1 MHLGEGGYSCERADM
16 PDLLVH
22 ATIGYLFVF
31 RNHTRYVIASIFLLG
46 CIFPDLIRGPLLLMA
61 NVQRSM
67 GIQIISPDL
76 IIALQIFHSP
86 VPLLIQAWLF
96 CLFFERDL
104 RWRVFV
110 SFSLGIFLHLLLD
123 AGQRAYQISYLW
135 LFPFSFEN
143 PVAGLWWSD
152 EGLWLTVAC
161 GLIAAILLVQ
171 RYLSTRS
178 R

>member
-1 MHLGEGGYSCERADM
+1 M

-22 ATIGYLFVF
+22 ATVGYLIVL
-31 RNHTRYVIASIFLLG
+31 RNHSRYVIPSILLLG
-46 CIFPDLIRGPLLLMA
+46 CIFPDLIRGPILVAA
-61 NVQRSM
+61 NLQGSM
-67 GIQIISPDL
+67 GAQSMSPDL
-76 IIALQIFHSP
+76 VVALQVFHSP

-104 RWRVFV
+104 RWRVFA

-143 PVAGLWWSD
+143 PIAGLWWSD
-152 EGLWLTVAC
+152 EALPITIISGLVA
-161 GLIAAILLVQ
+161 ALLLF
-171 RYLSTRS
+171 RRRLNTRS
-178 R
+178 Q